1 MSKTINQ
8 VQLEKFQSR
17 LNTAP
22 NPKKLA
28 KTPDGK
34 ADDLPISYVEMTLD
48 ELYFGLWE
56 TVNFK
61 SQLIANEVVGSLELR
76 VFHPITQQWIS
87 RTGTA
92 SIIIM
97 VDRVPDG
104 VTGQEKNRWA
114 LDPSNKKSNA
124 LDMAY
129 PKLKAECTKNAAKS
143 LGKIF
148 GRDLNRK
155 EKVATYEPLIMGSE
169 NNKVGIIKRSI
180 AAGELAEASELLA
193 MLSLSAEKKAELQQ
207 LINNAK
213 PLELT
218 A

>member
-8 VQLEKFQSR
+8 VQLEKFQTR

-61 SQLIANEVVGSLELR
+61 SQLITNEVVGSLELR

-92 SIIIM
+92 SIQIM

-180 AAGELAEASELLA
+180 AAGELAEASELLT
-193 MLSLSAEKKAELQQ
+193 MLSISAEKKAELQE
-207 LINNAK
+207 LINSAK